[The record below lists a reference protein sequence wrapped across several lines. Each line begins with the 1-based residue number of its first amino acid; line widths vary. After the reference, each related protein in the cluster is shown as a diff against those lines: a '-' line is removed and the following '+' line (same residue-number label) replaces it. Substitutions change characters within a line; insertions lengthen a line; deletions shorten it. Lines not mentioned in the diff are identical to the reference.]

1 MATPLST
8 QLTKKLLHL
17 AVAAI
22 AVATAVTFTVARG
35 GSSDATS
42 TVGLPHTPDY
52 HSLLVDLRDP
62 SRLVL
67 GTHNGL
73 FRSTDGGRTWR
84 RAQLEGND
92 AMNLARV
99 GAPTIWVAGHHVL
112 ARSTDAGA
120 TWADVRPN
128 GLPGLDVHGFAID
141 PTHPRTVFSAIAGQG
156 LYRSTDGGETFAL
169 RSREVGPGVFAIAVL
184 PSGRVLAADLQ
195 QQALVESSDGGTTW
209 RTLLHASI
217 LGLAVDPGDANR
229 VLAAGA
235 GVLLSTDGG
244 RTWRQ
249 TLRLARGTGPI
260 AWAPSDPR
268 RAYVVGFDRVLYTT
282 VDAGVTWHAVATGTA
297 G

>member
-8 QLTKKLLHL
+8 QLTKRLFPLVAAAVGV
-17 AVAAI
+17 AVAA
-22 AVATAVTFTVARG
+22 TFVVARG
-35 GSSDATS
+35 GSSGATS
-42 TVGLPHTPDY
+42 TVGLPHTPDF
-52 HSLLVDLRDP
+52 HSLLVDVHDP

-73 FRSTDGGRTWR
+73 FRSTDGGGTWR
-84 RAQLEGND
+84 KAELEGKD
-92 AMNLARV
+92 AMNLSRV
-99 GAPTIWVAGHHVL
+99 GAPTIWAAGHHVL
-112 ARSTDAGA
+112 ARSTDGGG
-120 TWADVRPN
+120 TWADVRPS

-141 PTHPRTVFSAIAGQG
+141 PLHPRVVFAAIAGQG

-184 PSGRVLAADLQ
+184 PGGRVLAGDLQ
-195 QQALVESSDGGTTW
+195 QQALVESADGGTTW

-217 LGLAVDPGDANR
+217 VGLAVDPGDANR

-268 RAYVVGFDRVLYTT
+268 RAYVVGFNRVLYTT